1 MEELT
6 GILFVVIAIVLKVIE
21 AKTKKA
27 ARQQEPK
34 EEHYEVF
41 PEVPQQSAEEELP
54 AWVREMVQ
62 PEPVVP
68 APVEVKPAED
78 APVQWTSTITY
89 EEAMKPMKKAPLKSV
104 KPAKPVSAKVK
115 KPILQEEKKKTR
127 EKIDPKKLI
136 VYSEIMNRK
145 Y

>member
-21 AKTKKA
+21 AKTKKT

-41 PEVPQQSAEEELP
+41 PEVPQQTAEEEFSK
-54 AWVREMVQ
+54 WIREMVQ
-62 PEPVVP
+62 PGPVVP
-68 APVEVKPAED
+68 IPAESRPVEEKPIEKIEP
-78 APVQWTSTITY
+78 APEPATITF
-89 EEAMKPMKKAPLKSV
+89 AQAQKPFKSISP
-104 KPAKPVSAKVK
+104 KPVK
-115 KPILQEEKKKTR
+115 KPILQDDEKKTR